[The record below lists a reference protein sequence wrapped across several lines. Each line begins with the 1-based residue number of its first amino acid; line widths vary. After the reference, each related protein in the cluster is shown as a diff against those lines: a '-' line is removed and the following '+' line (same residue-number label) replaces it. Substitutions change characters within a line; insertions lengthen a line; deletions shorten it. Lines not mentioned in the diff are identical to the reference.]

1 MLQQMPAV
9 LAGVLSY
16 KHWNSGGHWQGQV
29 YSVAS
34 EFPEAPEAD
43 FADSGEAYPYC
54 PSFSSLYKEKG
65 MLIPAM

>member
-1 MLQQMPAV
+1 MLQQPSAV

-16 KHWNSGGHWQGQV
+16 KHWNSGEHCLGAV

-34 EFPEAPEAD
+34 EFPEAPAAD
-43 FADSGEAYPYC
+43 FADSGEAYPYF

-65 MLIPAM
+65 MLMPAM